1 VVAIGKDYVAV
12 LSTNERGPVLTRSA
26 RNRSLAFAI
35 ARTLLDQAEQRS
47 DWHRGEVVSV
57 EVRQAEDP

>member
-1 VVAIGKDYVAV
+1 V

-26 RNRSLAFAI
+26 RNRSLAFTI
-35 ARTLLDQAEQRS
+35 ARTLLDQAEDR

-57 EVRQAEDP
+57 EVRQAED